1 MKVSIIVT
9 NFNYGKYI
17 DRCIRSCLNQN
28 YSVGLKNL
36 KKDFEVIVVDDCSK
50 DNSREKNKRFNKVKN
65 FRYIF
70 NNKNMGFLLVRIKR
84 YLCLKVNILFV

>member
-36 KKDFEVIVVDDCSK
+36 KKILKLSLSTIVQK
-50 DNSREKNKRFNKVKN
+50 ITLEKK
-65 FRYIF
+65 
-70 NNKNMGFLLVRIKR
+70 
-84 YLCLKVNILFV
+84 